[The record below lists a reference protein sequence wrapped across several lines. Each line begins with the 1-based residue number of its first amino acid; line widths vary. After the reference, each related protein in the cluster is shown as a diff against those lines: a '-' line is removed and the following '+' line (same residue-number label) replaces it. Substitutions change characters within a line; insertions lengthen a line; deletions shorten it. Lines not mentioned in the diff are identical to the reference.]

1 MQLRRHILLILAGCV
16 LVLQVPPGKAAS
28 PAGPELSDRDDQTLA
43 IIVNRDNPVQ
53 DLSYGELRR
62 VFLGERS
69 HWPNGRRIT
78 VVMMEPG
85 APERKGMLRE
95 VYRMSEDEVNRHF
108 LRGVFT
114 GEVFASPKMLAS
126 PVGVKKFVFN
136 VPGAI
141 GYVKLSDVDDT
152 VKVIKVDGRSPED
165 KDYRIQIDPHP
176 AK

>member
-16 LVLQVPPGKAAS
+16 LALQVPLGKAAS
-28 PAGPELSDRDDQTLA
+28 PTGPDLSDRADQTLA
-43 IIVNRDNPVQ
+43 IIVNRQNPVQ

-62 VFLGERS
+62 VFLGERN

-85 APERKGMLRE
+85 APERKSMLRE
-95 VYRMSEDEVNRHF
+95 VYRMSEDEANRHF